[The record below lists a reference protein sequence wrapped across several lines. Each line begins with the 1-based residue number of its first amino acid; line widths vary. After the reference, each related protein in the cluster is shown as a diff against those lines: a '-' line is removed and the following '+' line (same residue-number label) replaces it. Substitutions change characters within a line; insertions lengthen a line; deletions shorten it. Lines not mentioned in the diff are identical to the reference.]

1 MHFPDLK
8 KLLSAKLLRLTVQN
22 VARSDFFP
30 VQIVVSFASMPT
42 LVVMVTLHICVRL
55 WQWMFFAVNC
65 FFVIAVSQF

>member
-8 KLLSAKLLRLTVQN
+8 KLLSAKLLGLTVQN
-22 VARSDFFP
+22 VARSDFFF
-30 VQIVVSFASMPT
+30 IVFSFASMPT